1 MRHRVS
7 TNTSNKVLDI
17 SQLYE
22 TTILDNGSGLSAHF
36 VVIPAA
42 AMPEGSYTP
51 HLPPW
56 EVLGLYDIADVP
68 LGGVV
73 RSLTEL
79 LRAENVEEFGKIFQ
93 HGSERELTHRATR
106 EAEYFAFAEYLTF
119 ARVLPTEDSALFSD
133 SLGNIMTKQLYS
145 TAQFVFCEDAENIP
159 LMYLGTAD
167 EILMCGTAPGMSRAL
182 ESGLRER
189 ALRLLRGRPESS

>member
-1 MRHRVS
+1 MRYRNATSDGDRVL
-7 TNTSNKVLDI
+7 NI

-22 TTILDNGSGLSAHF
+22 TTLLDNGSDLSAHF
-36 VVIPAA
+36 VIIPAA

-56 EVLGLYDIADVP
+56 EELGLYNIADVP

-79 LRAENVEEFGKIFQ
+79 LRAENVEQFSEIFQ
-93 HGSERELTHRATR
+93 SGSERELTHRATR

-119 ARVLPTEDSALFSD
+119 ARALPTEDSSLFSD

-145 TAQFVFCEDAENIP
+145 TAQFVFFEDSEDIP

-167 EILMCGTAPGMSRAL
+167 EILMCGSASGMSKTL
-182 ESGLRER
+182 EAGLRER
-189 ALRLLRGRPESS
+189 AQRLMRGSSNES

>member
-1 MRHRVS
+1 MRRRAATSTGDRVL
-7 TNTSNKVLDI
+7 NI

-22 TTILDNGSGLSAHF
+22 TTILDNGSDLSAHF
-36 VVIPAA
+36 VIIPAS

-56 EVLGLYDIADVP
+56 DELGLYNIADVP

-79 LRAENVEEFGKIFQ
+79 MRAENVEQFGLIFQ
-93 HGSERELTHRATR
+93 SGSERELTHRATR

-119 ARVLPTEDSALFSD
+119 ARVLPTENSSLFSD

-145 TAQFVFCEDAENIP
+145 TAQFVFFENAEDIP

-167 EILMCGTAPGMSRAL
+167 EILLCGSAPGMSRAL

-189 ALRLLRGRPESS
+189 AQRLMRGPSKNS

>member
-1 MRHRVS
+1 MGRRSATS
-7 TNTSNKVLDI
+7 TGDRLLNI

-22 TTILDNGSGLSAHF
+22 TTILDNGSDLSAHF
-36 VVIPAA
+36 VIIPAS

-56 EVLGLYDIADVP
+56 DELGLYNIADVP

-79 LRAENVEEFGKIFQ
+79 LRAENVEQFGRIFQ
-93 HGSERELTHRATR
+93 SGSERELTHRATR
-106 EAEYFAFAEYLTF
+106 EAGYFAFAEYLTF
-119 ARVLPTEDSALFSD
+119 ARVLPTEDSSLFSD

-145 TAQFVFCEDAENIP
+145 TAQFVFFENAEDIP

-167 EILMCGTAPGMSRAL
+167 EILLCGSVPGMSRAL

-189 ALRLLRGRPESS
+189 ALRLMRGSSEDS